1 MEQLNLI
8 HLLNRE
14 QEEKKLI
21 DVLNKFEENKTNL
34 ILSRGVYLY
43 GSPGSGKTTFAKK
56 VLKKLNY
63 DIITY
68 DAGDIRNKT
77 VIDNITKHKISDT
90 NILAM
95 FTGKK
100 KKIAIIMDEIDG
112 MNSGDKGGINTLIKL
127 MRPKKTKKQKKEDL
141 TSTPIIC
148 ISNYH
153 MDKKIKELMKVCTS
167 FELKTPTNKQIKSVL
182 QLTMPDLSY
191 ELSDNLVSF
200 LKGDLRKLSA
210 MYSIYKKHCNSLKNE
225 LVTNVLKPR
234 EYGED
239 TKAITKRLL
248 NEYACINNH
257 LVTMNETDRTI
268 VGLLWHENII
278 DILSEIPKK
287 DATLFY
293 NKILTIIC
301 YADYIDR
308 VTFQKQIWIFNEL
321 SSLLKT
327 FYNTY
332 LLHTDLGKKYS
343 LSCKDDIRFT
353 KVLTK
358 YSTEYNNYTYIQDIC
373 QRLSMDKKDMF
384 VFFEKNRSKQEDPEF
399 IEELASYDI
408 TLLDINRMYRYLDWF
423 YTDS

>member
-1 MEQLNLI
+1 MEQLNLNNI
-8 HLLNRE
+8 LNRE
-14 QEEKKLI
+14 NIANEMSNLLQA
-21 DVLNKFEENKTNL
+21 FECNKTD
-34 ILSRGVYLY
+34 LSHKRGIYIY
-43 GSPGSGKTTFAKK
+43 GSPGCGKTHFVKNI
-56 VLKKLNY
+56 LKQLGY
-63 DIITY
+63 DTIWY
-68 DAGDIRNKT
+68 DAGDIRNKSI
-77 VIDNITKHKISDT
+77 IDTITKHNMADKSVVS
-90 NILAM
+90 L
-95 FTGKK
+95 FHGKSRP
-100 KKIAIIMDEIDG
+100 IAIVMDEIDG

-167 FELKTPTNKQIKSVL
+167 FEVKTPTNEQITKIL
-182 QLTMPDLSY
+182 HLIMPDLSF
-191 ELSDNLVSF
+191 ELSDNLVTF
-200 LKGDLRKLSA
+200 LKGDLRKLST
-210 MYSIYKKHCNSLKNE
+210 MHNIYKKHYSTLKNE

-234 EYGED
+234 ECGED

-248 NEYACINNH
+248 NEYTCLNNH

-278 DILSEIPKK
+278 DIISYIPPNE
-287 DATLFY
+287 ATYFY
-293 NKILTIIC
+293 NKILNIIC

-343 LSCKDDIRFT
+343 LTSKKDIRFT

-384 VFFEKNRSKQEDPEF
+384 VFFEKNRHKQEDPEF

-408 TLLDINRMYRYLDWF
+408 TLLDINRMYRYINWF
-423 YTDS
+423 YTE

>member
-1 MEQLNLI
+1 MEQLNLNNI
-8 HLLNRE
+8 LERENIVCDISKLLQTFE
-14 QEEKKLI
+14 
-21 DVLNKFEENKTNL
+21 LNKTD
-34 ILSRGVYLY
+34 LSQKRGIYIY
-43 GSPGSGKTTFAKK
+43 GSPGCGKTVFVKNI
-56 VLKKLNY
+56 LDNLGY
-63 DIITY
+63 DIIWY

-77 VIDNITKHKISDT
+77 IIDTITKHNMADKSVVS
-90 NILAM
+90 L
-95 FTGKK
+95 FHGKARP
-100 KKIAIIMDEIDG
+100 IAIVMDEIDG

-153 MDKKIKELMKVCTS
+153 MDKKIKELMKVCMP
-167 FELKTPTNKQIKSVL
+167 FELKTPTNKQIKNIL

-191 ELSDNLVSF
+191 ELSNNLVSF

-423 YTDS
+423 YTDI